1 MSAASVHEILQ
12 KIEQL
17 PEEDRALLDKRL
29 AELDEAEWKRLAT
42 DVRHVAREKGIDQ
55 TKIDRAI
62 DELRYGSLSPQNH
75 ATVRAD

>member
-17 PEEDRALLDKRL
+17 PEEDRALLEERL

-42 DVRHVAREKGIDQ
+42 DARRVASEKGIDQ
-55 TKIDRAI
+55 TRIDRTI
-62 DELRYGSLSPQNH
+62 DELRYGS
-75 ATVRAD
+75 